1 MRYLIL
7 TYYHKPDGKIDE
19 AVAVSRRLKTKD
31 LQSGSVI
38 IDFRD
43 RLIIKASL
51 RDTSVP
57 KDWQRIVM
65 YYRTHYAD
73 LIDQLAEANGYRLE
87 VKEAQNVAA

>member
-1 MRYLIL
+1 MIITYLR
-7 TYYHKPDGKIDE
+7 KADGRIDE

-38 IDFRD
+38 IDFRN
-43 RLIIKASL
+43 RSIVKASL
-51 RDTSVP
+51 QDASVP

-87 VKEAQNVAA
+87 VKEAQNAAA